1 MEQVAAILLPTYDE
15 DLADNVG
22 RHTAEL
28 LSEAVKVLEVLLEE
42 RVADD
47 LDVDLLEIL
56 LGETVEKVRRQWRVD
71 DHRVVQL
78 GDVVGDGQGRHA
90 LKHAQRVALCVFE
103 GVRKRAVRTRAGLDA
118 WGLDAYLG
126 DEALCVLVVER
137 ASNQQADVVD
147 HVRIA
152 AATTSTTMTHV
163 PVSIDLNKQPASN
176 SWPRWWRWWRCKNEK
191 DDDEC
196 TTYVM

>member
-56 LGETVEKVRRQWRVD
+56 LRETVEKVRRQWRVD

-78 GDVVGDGQGRHA
+78 GDVVCDGQGRHA

-103 GVRKRAVRTRAGLDA
+103 
-118 WGLDAYLG
+118 
-126 DEALCVLVVER
+126 
-137 ASNQQADVVD
+137 
-147 HVRIA
+147 
-152 AATTSTTMTHV
+152 
-163 PVSIDLNKQPASN
+163 
-176 SWPRWWRWWRCKNEK
+176 
-191 DDDEC
+191 
-196 TTYVM
+196 